1 MGQKKLKIW
10 PFFII
15 NFIIKRHP
23 EVPFGDY
30 IYFLYLYAEIVN
42 FFGQSAGNG
51 LPQDIALGCLL
62 GANSSE
68 TLRSD
73 FSEKLLQNF
82 PKNNK
87 DWGSYLAGLIEGDG
101 HFSSDKRIKITFS
114 ESDYNLAVLLQKIFS
129 CGRIYKIK
137 DKKAFDWII
146 NKKSDVV
153 RLLNLINGSL
163 RTEYKL
169 AQIHK
174 NMIGLID
181 SNYQQKPDI
190 SNLLESWWLAGFTE
204 AEGCFYVH
212 ILDPRKHRSSI
223 EIRAHYKFGLKDNT
237 ILNQL
242 REIFGSSVYKRTH
255 SYDSKRGEY
264 IEKKITYYWSSTSFK
279 AAQKVVLYFENR
291 HLLGSKRDSF
301 EKWRFIL
308 LLVLSKQYKNPEV
321 LETIKQLKKTM
332 NTFSNA
338 SLDIACF

>member
-10 PFFII
+10 PIFII
-15 NFIIKRHP
+15 YLIIRMHP
-23 EVPFGDY
+23 EVARSM
-30 IYFLYLYAEIVN
+30 YLFAEIAN
-42 FFGQSAGNG
+42 DIGQSAGNG
-51 LPQDIALGCLL
+51 LPQDIVLGCLL
-62 GANSSE
+62 GANSSK
-68 TLRSD
+68 TLRSE
-73 FSEKLLQNF
+73 FSEKYKLSQNL
-82 PKNNK
+82 PNNNK

-101 HFSSDKRIKITFS
+101 CFNSNKQIIITFS
-114 ESDYNLAVLLQKIFS
+114 ESDYSLAVLLKKVFS

-137 DKKAFDWII
+137 DKKAFNWII
-146 NKKSDVV
+146 SKKSDVI

-242 REIFGSSVYKRTH
+242 RKIFGSSVYKRTH

-264 IEKKITYYWSSTSFK
+264 IEKKITYYWSSTSLK